1 MNTDAG
7 FPPRRSRELLRS
19 WVDDYLQTSTL
30 NGARIDVAPQDAE
43 DDTDTGL
50 VIMRPKGSGLS
61 VYMQPRGF
69 DDPLWELT
77 IPSRDYDVT
86 MSALEL
92 GGLASVVL
100 DAARLC
106 TYLQFRSLEWDRGS
120 GRHRTSSHVGVDEE

>member
-1 MNTDAG
+1 MRTTIRPPLLAPDPKRGREGTRSPGRTD
-7 FPPRRSRELLRS
+7 PP
-19 WVDDYLQTSTL
+19 
-30 NGARIDVAPQDAE
+30 GAIRAVCVP
-43 DDTDTGL
+43 
-50 VIMRPKGSGLS
+50 RPKGSALS
-61 VYMQPRGF
+61 VYMQPRGL

-86 MSALEL
+86 MGALQL